1 MVQLKN
7 KHTLPSTDLRNNQKQ
22 AVFANRSERSAKT
35 SSVAEMASS
44 QEKPDIANNITAAA
58 YIDTVVSIQANSLS
72 KNSIDLHWDTVTGG
86 QPYQIYSD
94 MGTGYG
100 VFIYKGQV
108 TDPDFVDIHLRS
120 GMKYAYRVDALGHG
134 RSRRLG
140 TASAATYVRAPLAD
154 AGSEPIVDTNTALNR
169 PDVTII
175 PAPTPLPPDAL
186 LMGLV
191 SDNSYIDELNT
202 IHIVGQI
209 RNDSNLD
216 VGHMTVIVSFFDD
229 TGNFIDEAQGPTLL
243 DRLTPGQRSPFIL
256 SVPFPVGMADY
267 SIKAVGRPVSPEL
280 PSQLSVVQSRA
291 YEDNIGFYHVEG
303 LIENLGTVPVN
314 QAGVVVTLYSRGGE
328 VLNVGFDPIS
338 FRLEPGARAEFDVR
352 FTYFPQVV
360 AREIVVIS
368 K

>member
-1 MVQLKN
+1 MKN
-7 KHTLPSTDLRNNQKQ
+7 RHTSPLTDARQNQKR
-22 AVFANRSERSAKT
+22 AVFSAGTEQAQKT
-35 SSVAEMASS
+35 APIAEKASS
-44 QEKPDIANNITAAA
+44 QEKPDIANNITSAA

-72 KNSIDLHWDTVTGG
+72 KDSIDLHWDTVTGG
-86 QPYQIYSD
+86 QPYQVYSD

-108 TDPDFVDIHLRS
+108 VDPDFVDIRLRP
-120 GMKYAYRVDALGHG
+120 GMKYAYRVDAVGHG
-134 RSRRLG
+134 RRRMLG
-140 TASAATYVRAPLAD
+140 RASAVTYMRAPLAD
-154 AGSEPIVDTNTALNR
+154 AGSETVVNAEAASNR

-186 LMGLV
+186 LLGLV

-216 VGHMTVIVSFFDD
+216 VGHMTVIASFFDD
-229 TGNFIDEAQGPTLL
+229 AGNFLDEAQSPALL

-256 SVPFPVGMADY
+256 SVPFPADMADY
-267 SIKAVGRPVSPEL
+267 SIKAVGRPVAPEL
-280 PSQLSVVQSRA
+280 SSQLSVVQSKA
-291 YEDNIGFYHVEG
+291 YEDNVGFYHVEG

-314 QAGVVVTLYSRGGE
+314 QASVVVTLYSRGGE
-328 VLNVGFDPIS
+328 VLNVGFDPVS

-352 FTYFPQVV
+352 FTYFPKVV
-360 AREIVVIS
+360 DREIIVIG